1 MTWKTLEPNAEG
13 DWLNQRNDVFDTF
26 IPMAPEKK
34 FDTKSES
41 FFVTYSNG
49 VVTSRDAWV
58 YNFSKNEIRENI
70 TRMLNFI
77 IHKESSYSRNVANKN
92 PKLLENFIDNE
103 PTMISW
109 TRALRND
116 LGKNIE
122 HSFNSEYISQGLS
135 VRPFC

>member
-70 TRMLNFI
+70 TRMLNFYNSQRV
-77 IHKESSYSRNVANKN
+77 KFQVE
-92 PKLLENFIDNE
+92 
-103 PTMISW
+103 
-109 TRALRND
+109 
-116 LGKNIE
+116 IE
-122 HSFNSEYISQGLS
+122 KRTQNYLN
-135 VRPFC
+135 